1 MASISILNWSSSEQR
16 WADQMSRIFNEEVV
30 VEINE
35 DGVQVFEV
43 PKSISVFKP
52 NAYTP
57 LVIGLGPYHHFRPQL
72 YLKQRFKLARAR
84 EVLKPDQTLDHF
96 QQMINEL
103 KALEP
108 NIRAFYDQYL
118 DLDPNTL
125 ASLFAI
131 DGLFLLDILH
141 NQVDSTGYYLPP
153 DTISGESSHENLGF
167 QDDSARYNWPQDTME
182 NEISGYQDDSARY
195 NWPQDTMENENS
207 GSQDDSAS
215 YISPLHSIPPSHPMT
230 SENKNSGDDKDD
242 SAITRDILM
251 LENQIPTILLK
262 RIQRTLQRSSYDDDR
277 FFEMLKGLCRRH
289 SPLKL
294 AEKETKESSSPE
306 KLHLL
311 GLMHH
316 LIINRRIPR
325 VGVYVARLG
334 RKDYRFLEG
343 IMTNCIQIVGM
354 LATMGVS
361 GAESILTLLT
371 FIESVPWDL
380 IASLLG
386 KEKCDDCG
394 TEGEAPKVEKI
405 KIPSVSQL
413 SNLAKISFH
422 NEGTGG
428 IRDIRFHKT
437 DSSFSL
443 PPITLNDNS
452 EVILRNLVAYES
464 TKPGLI
470 LEFTEYVDLMSGIIR
485 SEKDVSLLREKE
497 IIQGSL
503 TDKKIFHLFNGMNK
517 SSGKPSHGKSDLQK
531 TVDDINEYFD
541 NNPKTLSFSVV

>member
-1 MASISILNWSSSEQR
+1 MASISVLNWSSSEQR

-108 NIRAFYDQYL
+108 NIRAFYHQYL

-141 NQVDSTGYYLPP
+141 NQVDSTGCYSPP
-153 DTISGESSHENLGF
+153 DTSSGESSHENSGF
-167 QDDSARYNWPQDTME
+167 QDDSARYNWPQGTME
-182 NEISGYQDDSARY
+182 IEVSGYQDDSARY

-215 YISPLHSIPPSHPMT
+215 YISSLHSISTSHT
-230 SENKNSGDDKDD
+230 DGKDD

-251 LENQIPTILLK
+251 LENQIPIILLK
-262 RIQRTLQRSSYDDDR
+262 RIQRTLQRSSYADDQ

-294 AEKETKESSSPE
+294 EEEETKESSSPD

-316 LIINRRIPR
+316 LIVIRRKPPAPMPMVQLPSLAKQIMEN
-325 VGVYVARLG
+325 LI
-334 RKDYRFLEG
+334 G
-343 IMTNCIQIVGM
+343 IMGA
-354 LATMGVS
+354 LATLGIS
-361 GAESILTLLT
+361 GTESILMPLM
-371 FIESVPWDL
+371 FIESLPWDM
-380 IASLLG
+380 ISSLLG
-386 KEKCDDCG
+386 KEKCDNCE
-394 TEGEAPKVEKI
+394 TEGEAPKVERI

-422 NEGTGG
+422 KASG
-428 IRDIRFHKT
+428 IGDIRFYET
-437 DSSFSL
+437 SSSFFL

-464 TKPGLI
+464 TKPGSI

-485 SEKDVSLLREKE
+485 SEKDVSLLREKK
-497 IIQGSL
+497 IIRGSL
-503 TDKKIFHLFNGMNK
+503 NDKEIFHLFNGMNK
-517 SSGKPSHGKSDLQK
+517 SSGKPSDEKSGLQD
-531 TVDDINEYFD
+531 TVDEINKYFD